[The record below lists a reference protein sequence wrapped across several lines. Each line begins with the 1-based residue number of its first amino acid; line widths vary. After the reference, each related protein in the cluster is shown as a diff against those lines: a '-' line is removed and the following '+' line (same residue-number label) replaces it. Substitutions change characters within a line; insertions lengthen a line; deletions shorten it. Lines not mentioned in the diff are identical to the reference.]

1 MQSLYVTVLVKL
13 DVGGFR
19 SRPLCTYLCVCSD
32 AKTSIC
38 RLLIC
43 NSHYYLTFSYFNSLL
58 KGQLNVLGNFL
69 SRNAKNSS
77 NCEDS
82 CPVYFQ
88 NMSLIRTD

>member
-1 MQSLYVTVLVKL
+1 MWEDLGLDHYVLICVSVL
-13 DVGGFR
+13 
-19 SRPLCTYLCVCSD
+19 S